1 MKVSTKPE
9 QDHKADVRDSRTL
22 SFMSNQSIPW
32 KRLSVEAVAIV
43 ASILLAF
50 AIDAWWNNRQSR
62 LEIQDTIENL
72 TVEFGDAADEFARVI
87 AGNKTVIES
96 ADRILEALDSQSGS
110 VTIDVDDFA
119 RLFMTP
125 TINPQ
130 RGVLDGLIT
139 SGKIGAVPND
149 ERRRSLANW
158 PAILDDLI
166 EEEKAAQTFVHEHLM
181 RVLPSQVDSSAAF
194 QLLINERIA
203 AHTALGLPADTEYL
217 LIHPIPNT
225 TIQAERSIELIGLVQ
240 TRKFLSQYVL
250 FDFSLL
256 LDEYQT
262 IIDNLESTS
271 E

>member
-1 MKVSTKPE
+1 
-9 QDHKADVRDSRTL
+9 
-22 SFMSNQSIPW
+22 MSNQSIPW

-62 LEIQDTIENL
+62 LEVQDTIENL
-72 TVEFGDAADEFARVI
+72 TVEFGDAADEFERVI
-87 AGNKTVIES
+87 AGNMKVIES
-96 ADRILEALDSQSGS
+96 ADRILEALESRSES
-110 VTIDVDDFA
+110 VAIDVDDFA

-125 TINPQ
+125 TTDPQ
-130 RGVLDGLIT
+130 RGVLDGLIA

-149 ERRRSLANW
+149 ELRRSLANW

-181 RVLPSQVDSSAAF
+181 RVLPTRVDSSAAF
-194 QLLINERIA
+194 QLLINERVA
-203 AHTALGLPADTEYL
+203 SHTALGFPSETEYL
-217 LIHPIPNT
+217 PIRHPISNS

-250 FDFSLL
+250 FDFALL
-256 LDEYQT
+256 LDEYRT
-262 IIDNLESTS
+262 IIDSLESIS